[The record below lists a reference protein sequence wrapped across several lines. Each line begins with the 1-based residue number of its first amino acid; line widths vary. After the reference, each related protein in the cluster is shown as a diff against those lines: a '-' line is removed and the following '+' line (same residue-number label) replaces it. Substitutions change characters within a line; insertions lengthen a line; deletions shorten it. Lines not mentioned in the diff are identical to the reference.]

1 MAEVLVSF
9 SEPVLTKDGSSYL
22 ARACGAER
30 DDGLWHGW
38 LEFTSSDKEEV
49 LRSGRETTQP
59 NRQDLMY
66 WATGLTPV
74 YLEGALHRALT
85 PLPPRRVSRAPA
97 PAFDGPADHGVPET
111 VDPPGILNPF
121 SVYRKGEP
129 LLRRQLGAF
138 SKWHLVNIIQHYGL
152 SQQRSDALDRLT
164 EAELVEL
171 ILAAVRERSEGVGSG
186 RFSRT
191 EESR

>member
-1 MAEVLVSF
+1 MAEVLVVF

-22 ARACGAER
+22 AQACGAER

-38 LEFTSSDKEEV
+38 LEFTSDTGEV

-59 NRQDLMY
+59 NRTDLEY

-85 PLPPRRVSRAPA
+85 PPPARRIPDSPLAPL
-97 PAFDGPADHGVPET
+97 FDGPADHGSRDT
-111 VDPPGILNPF
+111 ADPPGILNPF

-129 LLRRQLGAF
+129 LLRRQLAAF
-138 SKWHLVNIIQHYGL
+138 SKWHLVNIVRHYGL
-152 SQQRSDALDRLT
+152 SRQPSDALDQLS

-171 ILAAVRERSEGVGSG
+171 ILVAVRERSEL
-186 RFSRT
+186 T
-191 EESR
+191 T